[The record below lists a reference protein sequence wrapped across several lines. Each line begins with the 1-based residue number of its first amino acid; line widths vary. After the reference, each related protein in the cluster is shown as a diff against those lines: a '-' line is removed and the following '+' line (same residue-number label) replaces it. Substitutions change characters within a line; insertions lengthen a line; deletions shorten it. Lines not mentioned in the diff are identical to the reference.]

1 MTTVNKKPLSTCTL
15 KTKVAKKCHCAI
27 LNMLPTSLNNSTGVF
42 ASLKPNCGLKGAAIL
57 HNWLPSC
64 NSILW
69 AAGSGCPFLFC
80 LGISKAHNYVNE
92 NTMGKIMFIFTI
104 LGGFTAY
111 RFWGEHKILAVITI
125 IVILYQL
132 GSLDSNVGKP
142 YGYKGRELA
151 VMNYY
156 TSIAIIILFI
166 LSFIL

>member
-1 MTTVNKKPLSTCTL
+1 
-15 KTKVAKKCHCAI
+15 
-27 LNMLPTSLNNSTGVF
+27 
-42 ASLKPNCGLKGAAIL
+42 
-57 HNWLPSC
+57 
-64 NSILW
+64 
-69 AAGSGCPFLFC
+69 
-80 LGISKAHNYVNE
+80 
-92 NTMGKIMFIFTI
+92 MGKIMFIFTI
-104 LGGFTAY
+104 LGGFTTY

-142 YGYKGRELA
+142 YGHKGRELA